1 MEKLSTVYPSYKV
14 SCYKVAWFTH
24 MLYFIIK
31 KILPYSTLFV
41 VTFKHTSPLGQCYN
55 KIKINSRPFAEKK
68 KIGSMYFHTFFYT
81 CNFFTSELYFLF
93 HLPFATVLLFPFIGT
108 VSTKQLETSLTWKS
122 T

>member
-41 VTFKHTSPLGQCYN
+41 VTLKHTLPLGQCYN
-55 KIKINSRPFAEKK
+55 KIKINSRPFAEEKK
-68 KIGSMYFHTFFYT
+68 DRFNVFSHFF
-81 CNFFTSELYFLF
+81 
-93 HLPFATVLLFPFIGT
+93 LL
-108 VSTKQLETSLTWKS
+108 L
-122 T
+122 